1 MDVTYGCMPNDFSH
15 ILFGKL
21 DSLSNDMTYP
31 YRGDRIYIKPEGYG
45 IQQFSHY
52 LLRKNCV

>member
-1 MDVTYGCMPNDFSH
+1 MPNDFSH

-52 LLRKNCV
+52 LLHKNCV